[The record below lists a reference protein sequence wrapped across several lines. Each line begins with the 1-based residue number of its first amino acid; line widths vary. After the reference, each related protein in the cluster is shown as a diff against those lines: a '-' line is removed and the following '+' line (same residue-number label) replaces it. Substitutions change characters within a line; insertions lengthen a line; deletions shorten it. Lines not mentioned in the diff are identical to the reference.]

1 MNNTKQCRRTLK
13 IEAEFPF
20 ETLIN
25 VYHAIL
31 HRDPSYRSRCS
42 ELAMRWTSRDSWF
55 DSL

>member
-1 MNNTKQCRRTLK
+1 M
-13 IEAEFPF
+13 EAEFPF

-42 ELAMRWTSRDSWF
+42 ELAMRWTSGFVVRFLVNVIDFSF
-55 DSL
+55 LHGV